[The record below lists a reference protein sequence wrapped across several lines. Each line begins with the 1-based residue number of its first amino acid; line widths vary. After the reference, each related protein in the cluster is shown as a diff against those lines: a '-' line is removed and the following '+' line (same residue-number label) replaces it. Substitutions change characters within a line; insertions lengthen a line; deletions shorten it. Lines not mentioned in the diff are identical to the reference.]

1 MFKYND
7 LQGIAG
13 FFSGNAQ
20 VVKFIISQART
31 NQKILLFTCVITSFP
46 FICFSMEDFTAQQ
59 RKWQLFTDF
68 EYNSTTLLQ
77 KYIVNSV
84 LSSFGEK

>member
-1 MFKYND
+1 
-7 LQGIAG
+7 
-13 FFSGNAQ
+13 
-20 VVKFIISQART
+20 
-31 NQKILLFTCVITSFP
+31 
-46 FICFSMEDFTAQQ
+46 MEGFTAQQ

-84 LSSFGEK
+84 FSSFGEKLILSLNSPIAVIHNRVAEDTSFFLYNLI